1 MIKHQEDHCVHLDKS
16 LATEERLPGHEDDP
30 ELCPDPRAAA
40 ALLPLDEGGDGVHQ
54 TQHRPHQKHHLGRG
68 GGGQRGRGQG
78 EHGDNLH
85 NEMLLVTRHMMNKE
99 HLKEGETVSSVEKT
113 SFLLS
118 AQPTQEKAAA
128 G

>member
-30 ELCPDPRAAA
+30 ELSPDPRAAA

-54 TQHRPHQKHHLGRG
+54 TQHRPHQEHHLGSG
-68 GGGQRGRGQG
+68 GGGQRGSRQG

-85 NEMLLVTRHMMNKE
+85 SEASLVSGHQTHDEQGAFKGGRN
-99 HLKEGETVSSVEKT
+99 SVW
-113 SFLLS
+113 
-118 AQPTQEKAAA
+118 
-128 G
+128 